1 MGSLHDKSISEL
13 LALYVAVMEELRER
27 DVLRSA
33 NNPTGDF
40 AEYLFC
46 RAFGWTQED
55 NSAAAFDA
63 TGDDGVRYQIKGRG
77 LYRRNR
83 SRQL

>member
-55 NSAAAFDA
+55 LPILIA
-63 TGDDGVRYQIKGRG
+63 TSSCCRTTYGT
-77 LYRRNR
+77 LPA
-83 SRQL
+83 SST